1 MMRNP
6 VRTLLYE
13 LFVKPVLQLV
23 QRAAGQKPATVSPE
37 SGERQAASG
46 KFVPGAPVESRVN
59 LGLRRDL
66 PSMKSSA

>member
-23 QRAAGQKPATVSPE
+23 QRATGQRPDAASPE
-37 SGERQAASG
+37 SGVRQAGSG
-46 KFVPGAPVESRVN
+46 KFMPGAPVESRMN
-59 LGLRRDL
+59 TAFHPKL
-66 PSMKSSA
+66 PLMTSSA